1 MTSVHKSSSRALVA
15 LGAAGLVATLALPST
30 AVAAAAY
37 PSDTAKPDPIT
48 LLQSYG
54 TYWASAST
62 PAAPFAG
69 AVADAA
75 VMSRDDQLVVWIN
88 NHATAAQQFLAL
100 QDSLYDN
107 AGTAYDQSITVG
119 TGLGSVLG
127 AAYIAGRNSG
137 ALPKTTAL
145 INSET
150 GTAGAYLSTG
160 VAKAAFSHPRPYL
173 PTDPTEAAPA
183 GDNPGCDPATYNGAG
198 QASIRVGKAW
208 ADADGNL
215 LVNRV
220 AATTDTT
227 KQFAPNDVPLDPDYA
242 TDTGICTGGSF
253 PSGHT
258 LTAYEAGITLATLVP
273 ELAPE
278 VLTRASENGINRN
291 VLGVH
296 YPLDIMGGRIA
307 GQAALAAR
315 WSDATFRDQVLVPAR
330 TELVDYLQQACGGT
344 LAVCIARQQT
354 YTSNP
359 FGGAAMPGGTAQ
371 IVTDRV
377 SALATFT
384 ERLTYGFPRVTAAGQ
399 PASVPAGASNLL
411 LTTFPTLTDAQ
422 RTAVLAQ
429 TEIDS
434 GFPLDG
440 TGTAAGGWERLNLA
454 AATSATVQ
462 VAADGSLRVTA
473 TGGTARVVATA
484 PGTTTPP
491 PTTPP
496 TSVGPILA
504 NTGADTTPLAL
515 VSLILLVSGGAILVG
530 SHRLGRR
537 EGAHRG

>member
-1 MTSVHKSSSRALVA
+1 MYKTPRVLVA
-15 LGAAGLVATLALPST
+15 LGAAGLVATLALPSA

-37 PSDTAKPDPIT
+37 PSDTAKPGPIA

-54 TYWASAST
+54 SYWASAST

-69 AVADAA
+69 AVANPA

-88 NHATAAQQFLAL
+88 QHATAAQQFLAL
-100 QDSLYDN
+100 QDSLYDDS
-107 AGTAYDQSITVG
+107 GKAYDQSITVG

-127 AAYIAGRNSG
+127 AAYIAGRISG

-160 VAKAAFSHPRPYL
+160 AAKAAFSHPRPYL
-173 PTDPTEAAPA
+173 PTDPAKAPPA
-183 GDNPGCDPATYNGAG
+183 GDNAGCDPATYNGAG
-198 QASIRVGKAW
+198 QASIRVGKPW

-215 LVNRV
+215 LVDRV
-220 AATTDTT
+220 AATIDTT
-227 KQFAPNDVPLDPDYA
+227 QQFAPNDVPLDPDYA
-242 TDTGICTGGSF
+242 TDTGICAGGSF

-278 VLTRASENGINRN
+278 ILTRASENGINRN

-307 GQAALAAR
+307 GQAAIAAR
-315 WSDATFRDQVLVPAR
+315 WSDAAYRDQVLVPAR
-330 TELVDYLQQACGGT
+330 TELVDYLQQACGAAIT
-344 LAVCIARQQT
+344 VCATRQQA

-384 ERLTYGFPRVTAAGQ
+384 ERLTYGFPRVTGAGQ
-399 PASVPAGASNLL
+399 PATVPSGASNLL

-440 TGTAAGGWERLNLA
+440 TGTAAGSWERLNLA

-462 VAADGSLRVTA
+462 VAADGSVRVTA
-473 TGGTARVVATA
+473 TGGAARVVVIA
-484 PGTTTPP
+484 PGTTAP

-496 TSVGPILA
+496 TSAGPILA
-504 NTGADTTPLAL
+504 NTGTDTTPLTL
-515 VSLILLVSGGAILVG
+515 VSIILLASGGAILVA

-537 EGAHRG
+537 AGAHRG